1 MQITSAREEFRAT
14 FHPDVLVP
22 SIIAGI
28 VAGIL
33 AITFMFSY
41 SAVIFTED
49 LAIFIPRAAG
59 GMLFGGVVIAI
70 VLAVFGGIR
79 GAVALPQDNPTAIIA
94 VMVGIMAPSLVGSES
109 GELMFVHVAAIILIS
124 TLICAL
130 VFLAIGHWRVTSM
143 VQYIPYPV
151 IGGFLAGTGWLLFKG
166 SFLVMGN
173 VPFDFLNMG
182 ELAADAQLWVPGAVY
197 GVLVT
202 IIAYRYSH
210 YLVMPG
216 LIVSGIVL
224 FYATTLLL
232 GTSNEQLITAGYL
245 LEPFDDG
252 GLWQPITLGM
262 FEQVKWGLLWGQV
275 GGIATIII
283 IAVISALLNLTALE
297 SSMGEEVDLNRE
309 LRTAGMANIGAAL
322 GGGLIGYHYV
332 SLSTLGHRMRGDSR
346 IVGLVVALMCLLALT
361 VGAGALSYFPK
372 FILGGLVMFIGLSF
386 LYDWVVQSW
395 LRLSRSDFAI
405 IMLILA
411 VVETIGFLEAVAVGI
426 AAASV
431 LFVVNY
437 SRISAVR
444 HTFSGSDL
452 HANVERPNRQRKL
465 LHDQG
470 NKTLILKL
478 QGFIFFATA
487 SGLLK
492 KVEQSLE
499 DKKNPLEFL
508 IIDFQHVTGLDS
520 SALHGFVRIRQIVS
534 DHGAQLVFSGMSS
547 NIEEQ
552 FSSEQFADGTAMV
565 EEQFTDMDHAMEACE
580 NRLLLQNGM
589 DPAPAHHTIEELLSG
604 LFSSKD
610 FIERFAKHLKR
621 HDVRAGESLYNEGDS
636 IRSLYFVE
644 SGDFTVSLSHKGS
657 QEHRL
662 REVGPGAMLG
672 VSAFFHEDSHEALV
686 SVKAET
692 DGAVYGLYQADFK
705 ALKAESPELVTEF
718 QADMLRFFADRLTSS
733 LNVLEAVLRVED

>member
-1 MQITSAREEFRAT
+1 MQIQPAIKELRAT
-14 FHPDVLVP
+14 LHPDVLVP
-22 SIIAGI
+22 SLIAGI

-49 LAIFIPRAAG
+49 LAVFIPRAAG
-59 GMLFGGVVIAI
+59 GMLFGGVVIAS
-70 VLAVFGGIR
+70 VLAIFGRFR

-94 VMVGIMAPSLVGSES
+94 VMVGVMAPGLAG
-109 GELMFVHVAAIILIS
+109 GEFGQLMFIHVVAIILIS
-124 TLICAL
+124 TMACAL
-130 VFLAIGHWRVTSM
+130 AFLAVGHWRLTSL

-173 VPFDFLNMG
+173 VPFDLLHLS
-182 ELAADAQLWVPGAVY
+182 ELAADAELWVPGAVY

-202 IIAYRYSH
+202 TITYRFSH

-224 FYATTLLL
+224 FYTLLFVL
-232 GTSNEQLITAGYL
+232 GISNEQAIAAGYL

-252 GLWQPITLGM
+252 GLWQPLTPAM
-262 FEQVKWGLLWGQV
+262 FARVEWELLWGQV

-283 IAVISALLNLTALE
+283 IALISVLLNLTALE

-346 IVGLVVALMCLLALT
+346 IVGLVVAIMCLLALT

-395 LRLSRSDFAI
+395 RRLSRSDFAI

-444 HTFSGSDL
+444 HTFTGSDL

-487 SGLLK
+487 SNLLE
-492 KVEQSLE
+492 KVEQRLDNRE
-499 DKKNPLEFL
+499 QPLEFL

-520 SALHGFVRIRQIVS
+520 SALHGFVKIRQKVS
-534 DHGAQLVFSGMSS
+534 DHGAQLIFSGMNSDF
-547 NIEEQ
+547 EKQ
-552 FSSEQFADGTAMV
+552 FSSEQFADGTAMADD
-565 EEQFTDMDHAMEACE
+565 QFVDMDHAMEACE

-589 DPAPAHHTIEELLSG
+589 DPTPAHRSIEELLSG
-604 LFSSKD
+604 LFSKKV
-610 FIERFAKHLKR
+610 FIEHFARHLKR
-621 HDVRAGESLYNEGDS
+621 HDVRAGECLYNEGES
-636 IRSLYFVE
+636 IRSIYFVE
-644 SGDFTVSLSHKGS
+644 SGEFTVSLSHKGS

-662 REVGPGAMLG
+662 REVGPGAVLG
-672 VSAFFHEDSHEALV
+672 VSAFFHEDSHEAVV
-686 SVKAET
+686 SVKAVT
-692 DGAVYGLYQADFK
+692 DGAVYGLSQADFE

-718 QADMLRFFADRLTSS
+718 QADMLRFFADRLTRS